1 MDWKV
6 FLEQAPS
13 GGMTYLGWLAS
24 GTMWTL
30 LVSVFAW
37 IIAFTLGS
45 VLGVVRTTPLR
56 IPRALATAYVEVFR
70 NIPLLVQMFLW
81 YFVMPEIVPERVGT
95 YLKQE
100 LPNLVELP
108 FAQFSM
114 WEFTAAVLCLGL
126 YTASRVA
133 EQVRAGIESLPRG
146 QTNAGLA
153 MGYTLPQ
160 VYRYVLLPMAYRLII
175 PPMTSEFLTIFKNS
189 STALTIGVLELTAQS
204 RQISEYTFKT
214 FEAFTAATLIYI
226 VITLTVIYAMRWLEA
241 RLAVPGYIS
250 QAGGGH

>member
-1 MDWKV
+1 MDWGV
-6 FLEQAPS
+6 FLQQAPS

-30 LVSVFAW
+30 LVSIAAW
-37 IIAFTLGS
+37 IIAFSLGS
-45 VLGVVRTTPLR
+45 ILGVLRTTPLR
-56 IPRALATAYVEVFR
+56 IPRAIATAYVELFR

-81 YFVMPEIVPERVGT
+81 YFVMPEVIPKAWGDWIKT
-95 YLKQE
+95 E

-114 WEFTAAVLCLGL
+114 WEFLAAVMCLGL

-133 EQVRAGIESLPRG
+133 EQVRAGIQSLPVG

-153 MGYTLPQ
+153 IGLTLPQ
-160 VYRYVLLPMAYRLII
+160 VYRHVTMPMAYRII
-175 PPMTSEFLTIFKNS
+175 VPPMTSEFLTIFKNS

-226 VITLTVIYAMRWLEA
+226 VITLVVIYLMRGLEG
-241 RLAVPGYIS
+241 RVAVPGYIS
-250 QAGGGH
+250 RAQH

>member
-6 FLEQAPS
+6 FLETAPS

-30 LVSVFAW
+30 LVSICAW
-37 IIAFTLGS
+37 VIAFSLGS
-45 VLGVVRTTPLR
+45 VLGVLKTTPLK
-56 IPRALATAYVEVFR
+56 IPKAIATAYVEVFR
-70 NIPLLVQMFLW
+70 NVPLLVQMFLW
-81 YFVMPEIVPERVGT
+81 YFVMPELVPESLGT
-95 YLKQE
+95 WLKQD
-100 LPNLVELP
+100 LPNLVDLP

-133 EQVRAGIESLPRG
+133 EQVRAGIQSLPRG

-153 MGYTLPQ
+153 MGFTLPQ
-160 VYRYVLLPMAYRLII
+160 VYQFVLLPMAYRMII

-189 STALTIGVLELTAQS
+189 STALTIGVIELTAQS

-226 VITLTVIYAMRWLEA
+226 VITLTVIYSMRWLEG
-241 RLAVPGYIS
+241 RLAVPGFIS

>member
-1 MDWKV
+1 MDWSV
-6 FLEQAPS
+6 FLQKAPS
-13 GGMTYLGWLAS
+13 GGMTYLGWLGS
-24 GTMWTL
+24 GLLWTL
-30 LVSVFAW
+30 LVSIFAW
-37 IIAFTLGS
+37 IIAFSLGS
-45 VLGVVRTTPLR
+45 IVGVLRTTPLK
-56 IPRALATAYVEVFR
+56 IPRAIATAYVEVFR
-70 NIPLLVQMFLW
+70 NVPLLVQMFLW
-81 YFVMPEIVPERVGT
+81 YFVMPELLPQAWGDWIKT
-95 YLKQE
+95 E

-133 EQVRAGIESLPRG
+133 EQVRAGIQSLPRG

-153 MGYTLPQ
+153 MGFTLPQ
-160 VYRYVLLPMAYRLII
+160 VYRYVTLPMAYRLII

-226 VITLTVIYAMRWLEA
+226 VITLTVIYAMRFLEG
-241 RLAVPGYIS
+241 RLAVPGFIS

>member
-1 MDWKV
+1 MDWGV
-6 FLEQAPS
+6 FLQQAPS

-30 LVSVFAW
+30 LVSLAAW

-45 VLGVVRTTPLR
+45 ILGVLRTTPLR
-56 IPRALATAYVEVFR
+56 VPRAIATAYVELFR

-81 YFVMPEIVPERVGT
+81 YFVMPEVIPKAWGDWIKT
-95 YLKQE
+95 Q

-114 WEFTAAVLCLGL
+114 WEFLAAVMCLGL

-133 EQVRAGIESLPRG
+133 EQVRAGIQSLPVG

-153 MGYTLPQ
+153 IGLTLPQ
-160 VYRYVLLPMAYRLII
+160 VYRHVTMPMAYRII
-175 PPMTSEFLTIFKNS
+175 VPPMTSEFLTIFKNS

-226 VITLTVIYAMRWLEA
+226 VITLAVIYLMRWLEG
-241 RLAVPGYIS
+241 RVAVPGYIS
-250 QAGGGH
+250 RAQG

>member
-13 GGMTYLGWLAS
+13 GGMTYLGWLGS
-24 GTMWTL
+24 GVMWTL

-45 VLGVVRTTPLR
+45 VLGVMRTTPLR
-56 IPRALATAYVEVFR
+56 LPRAIATTYVEVFR
-70 NIPLLVQMFLW
+70 NVPLLVQMFLW
-81 YFVMPEIVPERVGT
+81 YFVMPELVPERLGNW
-95 YLKQE
+95 LKQD

-133 EQVRAGIESLPRG
+133 EQVRAGILSLPRG

-153 MGYTLPQ
+153 MGFTLAQ
-160 VYRYVLLPMAYRLII
+160 VYRFVLVPMAFRIII

-189 STALTIGVLELTAQS
+189 STALTIGILELTAQS

-226 VITLTVIYAMRWLEA
+226 VITLTVIFFMRWLEG
-241 RLAVPGYIS
+241 RVAVPGYIS
-250 QAGGGH
+250 QAAGH

>member
-6 FLEQAPS
+6 FLDQAPS
-13 GGMTYLGWLAS
+13 GGMTYLGWMMS
-24 GTMWTL
+24 GVLWTI
-30 LVSVFAW
+30 LVSLSAW
-37 IIAFTLGS
+37 VIAFSLGS
-45 VLGVVRTTPLR
+45 IVGVVRTTPLK
-56 IPRALATAYVEVFR
+56 IPRFIATCYVELFR

-81 YFVMPEIVPERVGT
+81 YFVMPELLPQSWGD
-95 YLKQE
+95 YLKGE
-100 LPNLVELP
+100 YPNLITLP
-108 FAQFSM
+108 FAQFSL

-133 EQVRAGIESLPRG
+133 EQVRAGIESLPKG

-153 MGYTLPQ
+153 MGFTLPQ
-160 VYRYVLLPMAYRLII
+160 VYRFVLLPMAYRLII

-226 VITLTVIYAMRWLEA
+226 VITLTVIFIMRLLEKKVA
-241 RLAVPGYIS
+241 IPGFIS
-250 QAGGGH
+250 QAGGH

>member
-1 MDWKV
+1 MDWGV
-6 FLEQAPS
+6 FLQQAPS

-30 LVSVFAW
+30 LVSICAW

-45 VLGVVRTTPLR
+45 ILGVLRTTPLR
-56 IPRALATAYVEVFR
+56 IPRAIATAYVELFR
-70 NIPLLVQMFLW
+70 NVPLLVQMFLW
-81 YFVMPEIVPERVGT
+81 YFVMPEVIPKAWGDWIKT
-95 YLKQE
+95 Q

-114 WEFTAAVLCLGL
+114 WEFLAAVMCLGL

-133 EQVRAGIESLPRG
+133 EQVRAGIQSLPVG

-153 MGYTLPQ
+153 IGLTLPQ
-160 VYRYVLLPMAYRLII
+160 VYRHVTMPMAYRII
-175 PPMTSEFLTIFKNS
+175 VPPMTSEFLTIFKNS

-226 VITLTVIYAMRWLEA
+226 VITLVVIYLMRWLEG
-241 RLAVPGYIS
+241 RVAVPGYIS
-250 QAGGGH
+250 KAQH

>member
-24 GTMWTL
+24 GVLWTL
-30 LVSVFAW
+30 AVSILAW
-37 IIAFTLGS
+37 VIAFTLGS
-45 VLGVVRTTPLR
+45 LIGILRTTPLKLA
-56 IPRALATAYVEVFR
+56 RALATTYVEIFR
-70 NIPLLVQMFLW
+70 NVPLLVQMFLW
-81 YFVMPEIVPERVGT
+81 YFVVPEVVPKPWGDW
-95 YLKQE
+95 LKGE
-100 LPNLVELP
+100 MPNLLQLP
-108 FAQFSM
+108 FAQFSVL
-114 WEFTAAVLCLGL
+114 EFAAAVLCLGM

-133 EQVRAGIESLPRG
+133 EQVRAGIQSLPRG
-146 QTNAGLA
+146 QTDAGLA
-153 MGYTLPQ
+153 MGFTLPQ
-160 VYRYVLLPMAYRLII
+160 VYRFVLLPMGYRVIV

-226 VITLTVIYAMRWLEA
+226 AITLAVIFAMRWLEG
-241 RLAVPGYIS
+241 RVAVPGYIAR
-250 QAGGGH
+250 AGAR

>member
-1 MDWKV
+1 MDWGV
-6 FLEQAPS
+6 LLQQAPS
-13 GGMTYLGWLAS
+13 GGMTYLGWLGS
-24 GTMWTL
+24 GTLWTL
-30 LVSVFAW
+30 LVSLFAW

-45 VLGVVRTTPLR
+45 MLGVLRTTPLR
-56 IPRALATAYVEVFR
+56 IPRALATGYVELFR

-81 YFVMPEIVPERVGT
+81 YFVMPEVIPKAWGDWIKT
-95 YLKQE
+95 E

-114 WEFTAAVLCLGL
+114 WEFLAAVICLGL

-133 EQVRAGIESLPRG
+133 EQVRAGIQSLPAG

-153 MGYTLPQ
+153 IGLTLPQ
-160 VYRYVLLPMAYRLII
+160 VYRHVTMPMAYRII
-175 PPMTSEFLTIFKNS
+175 VPPMTSEFLTIFKNS

-226 VITLTVIYAMRWLEA
+226 AITLVVIYLMRWLEA
-241 RLAVPGYIS
+241 SVAVPGYIS
-250 QAGGGH
+250 KAQH

>member
-1 MDWKV
+1 MLEWKV

-13 GGMTYLGWLAS
+13 GGMTYLGWLGS
-24 GTMWTL
+24 GVMWTL
-30 LVSVFAW
+30 LVSIFAW
-37 IIAFTLGS
+37 IIAFTLGA
-45 VLGVVRTTPLR
+45 VLGVLRTVPNKWLSL
-56 IPRALATAYVEVFR
+56 PATIYVEIFR

-81 YFVMPEIVPERVGT
+81 YFVMPEMLPAAMGDW
-95 YLKQE
+95 LKQTYPT
-100 LPNLVELP
+100 LIELP
-108 FAQFSM
+108 FAQFSL
-114 WEFTAAVLCLGL
+114 WEFTAAVMCLGL

-133 EQVRAGIESLPRG
+133 EQVRAGIQSLPRG

-153 MGYTLPQ
+153 MGFTLAQ
-160 VYRYVLLPMAYRLII
+160 VYKHVLLPMAFRLIV

-226 VITLTVIYAMRWLEA
+226 VITLTVIFLMRWLEKA
-241 RLAVPGYIS
+241 VAVPGYVS
-250 QAGGGH
+250 QGGH

>member
-1 MDWKV
+1 MDWGV
-6 FLEQAPS
+6 LLQQAPS
-13 GGMTYLGWLAS
+13 GGMTYLGWLGS
-24 GTMWTL
+24 GTLWTL
-30 LVSVFAW
+30 LVSMFAW

-45 VLGVVRTTPLR
+45 ILGVLRTTPLR
-56 IPRALATAYVEVFR
+56 IPRAIATGYVELFR

-81 YFVMPEIVPERVGT
+81 YFVMPEVIPKAWGDWIKT
-95 YLKQE
+95 E

-114 WEFTAAVLCLGL
+114 WEFLAAVMCLGL

-133 EQVRAGIESLPRG
+133 EQVRAGIQSLPLG
-146 QTNAGLA
+146 QTTAGLA
-153 MGYTLPQ
+153 IGLTLPQ
-160 VYRYVLLPMAYRLII
+160 VYRHVTMPMAYRII
-175 PPMTSEFLTIFKNS
+175 VPPMTSEFLTIFKNS

-226 VITLTVIYAMRWLEA
+226 VITLVVIYLMRWLEG
-241 RLAVPGYIS
+241 RVAVPGYIS
-250 QAGGGH
+250 RAQH

>member
-1 MDWKV
+1 MDWKI

-13 GGMTYLGWLAS
+13 GGMTYLGWLMS
-24 GTMWTL
+24 GLMWTL
-30 LVSVFAW
+30 LVSISAW
-37 IIAFTLGS
+37 IIAFSLGS
-45 VLGVVRTTPLR
+45 VLGVLRTAPVKWLSTP
-56 IPRALATAYVEVFR
+56 ATIYVEIFR

-81 YFVMPEIVPERVGT
+81 YFVMPEVIPVAAGDW
-95 YLKQE
+95 LKQTY
-100 LPNLVELP
+100 PNLITLP
-108 FAQFSM
+108 FAQFSL

-133 EQVRAGIESLPRG
+133 EQVRAGILSLPKG

-153 MGYTLPQ
+153 MGLTLPQ
-160 VYRYVLLPMAYRLII
+160 VYRFVLLPMAFRLII

-214 FEAFTAATLIYI
+214 FEALGAATLIYI
-226 VITLTVIYAMRWLEA
+226 AITLTVIFIMAVIEKKV
-241 RLAVPGYIS
+241 AVPGYVS
-250 QAGGGH
+250 QGGH

>member
-1 MDWKV
+1 MDWGV
-6 FLEQAPS
+6 FLQQAPS

-30 LVSVFAW
+30 LVSIAAW

-45 VLGVVRTTPLR
+45 VLGVLRTTPLR
-56 IPRALATAYVEVFR
+56 IPRAIATAYVELFR

-81 YFVMPEIVPERVGT
+81 YFVMPEVIPKAWGDWIKT
-95 YLKQE
+95 E

-114 WEFTAAVLCLGL
+114 WEFLAAVMCLGL

-146 QTNAGLA
+146 QTHAGLA

-241 RLAVPGYIS
+241 RLAVPGYIA

>member
-1 MDWKV
+1 
-6 FLEQAPS
+6 
-13 GGMTYLGWLAS
+13 MTYLGWLAS

-30 LVSVFAW
+30 LVSIFAW
-37 IIAFTLGS
+37 IIAFSLGS

-56 IPRALATAYVEVFR
+56 IPRAIATAYVEVFR

-81 YFVMPEIVPERVGT
+81 YFVMPEVVPERIGT

-146 QTNAGLA
+146 QTSAGLA

>member
-1 MDWKV
+1 MDWGV
-6 FLEQAPS
+6 LLQQAPS

-30 LVSVFAW
+30 LVSAFAW
-37 IIAFTLGS
+37 VIAFTLGS
-45 VLGVVRTTPLR
+45 ILGILRTAPLAA
-56 IPRALATAYVEVFR
+56 PRAIATAYVELFR

-81 YFVMPEIVPERVGT
+81 YFVVPEVIPKAWGD
-95 YLKQE
+95 YLKTE
-100 LPNLVELP
+100 FPNLVELP

-114 WEFTAAVLCLGL
+114 LEFTAAVLCLGL

-146 QTNAGLA
+146 QRDAGLA
-153 MGYTLPQ
+153 MGFTLPQ
-160 VYRYVLLPMAYRLII
+160 VYRFVLLPMAYRII
-175 PPMTSEFLTIFKNS
+175 VPPMTSEFLTIFKNS

-226 VITLTVIYAMRWLEA
+226 VITMSVIFAMRRLEG
-241 RLAVPGYIS
+241 RVAVPGYIAK
-250 QAGGGH
+250 AGAH

>member
-13 GGMTYLGWLAS
+13 GGMTYLGWIGS
-24 GTMWTL
+24 GVLWTL
-30 LVSVFAW
+30 LVSISAW
-37 IIAFTLGS
+37 IIAFTVGS
-45 VLGVVRTTPLR
+45 VVGVLRTTPLR
-56 IPRALATAYVEVFR
+56 VPRAIATAYVELFR

-81 YFVMPEIVPERVGT
+81 YFVMPEVIPKAWGDW
-95 YLKQE
+95 LKQD
-100 LPNLVELP
+100 LPYIFQLP
-108 FAQFSM
+108 FAEFSL

-133 EQVRAGIESLPRG
+133 EQVRAGIQSLPRG

-153 MGYTLPQ
+153 QGFTLPQ
-160 VYRYVLLPMAYRLII
+160 VYRFVLLPMAYRLIV

-214 FEAFTAATLIYI
+214 FEAFTVATVIYI
-226 VITLTVIYAMRWLEA
+226 LITLTVIFLMRWVEG
-241 RLAVPGYIS
+241 RVAVPGYIS
-250 QAGGGH
+250 QAGGH